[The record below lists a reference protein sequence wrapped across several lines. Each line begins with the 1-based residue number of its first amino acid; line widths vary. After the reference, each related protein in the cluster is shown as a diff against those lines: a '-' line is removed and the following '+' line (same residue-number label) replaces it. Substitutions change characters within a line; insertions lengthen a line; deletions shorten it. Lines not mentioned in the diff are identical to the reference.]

1 MFHETGHHIM
11 DGTTVFITGAAGGIG
26 FATAQAMLREGAR
39 AVMVVDITEEI
50 AKSAADRLLAEFP
63 GSCVEYAAPSLTN
76 EQEVR
81 AALRDFYHKYGV
93 LDAVCCIAG
102 ITHNTTI
109 KRIEDGEFARQ
120 INVNLI
126 GTYTVNHQAVLIM
139 MKQGFGTIVN
149 CSSVTGTYGSP
160 MGCGY
165 SASKGAVNALTKSIA
180 REAGQYGIRV
190 NAVAPGS
197 IKTRMTENLSEEA
210 KRAAAEGI
218 ALGRMGEAYE
228 IANMFLFLCSDMS
241 SYCTG
246 GVYSADGYTF

>member
-1 MFHETGHHIM
+1 MFHETGHNIM
-11 DGTTVFITGAAGGIG
+11 NGKTVFITGGAGGIG
-26 FATAQAMLREGAR
+26 FATAQTMLREGAL

-50 AKSAADRLLAEFP
+50 AKSAADRLLEQFP
-63 GSCVEYAAPSLTN
+63 GANVDYAAPELTD
-76 EQEVR
+76 EKQVR
-81 AALRDFYHKYGV
+81 NTLFGFAKKYGR

-109 KRIEDGEFARQ
+109 KRIHEGEFAHQ

-126 GTYTVNHQAVLIM
+126 GTYTVNHQAVIAM
-139 MKQGFGTIVN
+139 MRQGFGTIVN

-165 SASKGAVNALTKSIA
+165 AASKGAVNALTKSIA
-180 REAGQYGIRV
+180 REAGQYGIRC

-197 IKTRMTENLSEEA
+197 IKTRMTEGLSEEA
-210 KRAAAEGI
+210 RKAASEGI
-218 ALGRMGEAYE
+218 ALGRMGEPYE

-246 GVYSADGYTF
+246 GVFHADGMTF

>member
-1 MFHETGHHIM
+1 MFHETGHRM
-11 DGTTVFITGAAGGIG
+11 MEGKTVFITGGAGGIG
-26 FATAQAMLREGAR
+26 YATAQAMLREGAL
-39 AVMVVDITEEI
+39 AVLITDITEEI
-50 AKSAADRLLAEFP
+50 AGSAAARLLEEFP
-63 GSCVEYAAPSLTN
+63 GSNVEFAAPRLTDEKAVRQSLF
-76 EQEVR
+76 
-81 AALRDFYHKYGV
+81 DFAKRYGR

-109 KRIEDGEFARQ
+109 KRIHDGEFAHQ

-126 GTYTVNHQAVLIM
+126 GTYTVNHQAVIAM
-139 MKQGFGTIVN
+139 MKQGFGSIVN

-180 REAGQYGIRV
+180 REVGQYGIRV

-197 IKTRMTENLSEEA
+197 VKTRMTEGLSPEA
-210 KRAAAEGI
+210 QKAAAEGI
-218 ALGRMGEAYE
+218 ALGRMGEPYE
-228 IANMFLFLCSDMS
+228 IANMFLFLCSEMS

-246 GVYSADGYTF
+246 GIFHADGMTF

>member
-1 MFHETGHHIM
+1 MFHETSHNIM
-11 DGTTVFITGAAGGIG
+11 TGKTVFITGAAGGIG
-26 FATAQAMLREGAR
+26 FATAQAMLREGAH
-39 AVMVVDITEEI
+39 AVLVADITEEI
-50 AKSAADRLLAEFP
+50 AKSAADRLLVQFP
-63 GSCVEYAAPSLTN
+63 GANVDYAAPLLTD
-76 EQEVR
+76 EKQVR
-81 AALRDFYHKYGV
+81 NALFTFAKKYGR

-109 KRIEDGEFARQ
+109 KRIHEGEFAHQ

-126 GTYTVNHQAVLIM
+126 GTYTVNHQAVIAM
-139 MKQGFGTIVN
+139 MRQGFGTIVN

-180 REAGQYGIRV
+180 REVGQYGIRV

-197 IKTRMTENLSEEA
+197 VKTRMTEGLSAEA
-210 KRAAAEGI
+210 QKAAAEGI
-218 ALGRMGEAYE
+218 ALGRMGEPHE

-246 GVYSADGYTF
+246 GVFHADGMTF

>member
-1 MFHETGHHIM
+1 MFHETAHHIM
-11 DGTTVFITGAAGGIG
+11 DGKTVFITGAAGGIG
-26 FATAQAMLREGAR
+26 FATAQSMLREGAH
-39 AVMVVDITEEI
+39 AVMLVDITEEI
-50 AKSAADRLLAEFP
+50 AKSAADRLREEFP
-63 GSCVEYAAPSLTN
+63 DANIEYAAPNLTK
-76 EQEVR
+76 EAEVR
-81 AALRDFYHKYGV
+81 PALRSFYQKYGR

-109 KRIEDGEFARQ
+109 KRIHEGEFAHQ
-120 INVNLI
+120 IDVNLI

-139 MKQGFGTIVN
+139 MKQGFGSIVN

-165 SASKGAVNALTKSIA
+165 SASKGAVDALTKSIA
-180 REAGQYGIRV
+180 REVGRYGIRA

-197 IKTRMTENLSEEA
+197 IKTRMTAGLSPEA
-210 KRAAAEGI
+210 QKAAAEGI

-246 GVYSADGYTF
+246 SVFHVDGCTF

>member
-1 MFHETGHHIM
+1 MFHEMGHHLM
-11 DGTTVFITGAAGGIG
+11 DGKTVYITGAAGGIG
-26 FATAQAMLREGAR
+26 YATAQAMLREGAE
-39 AVMVVDITEEI
+39 AIMVVDITEEI

-63 GSCVEYAAPSLTN
+63 DAKIEYGAPALTDEQQVRESL
-76 EQEVR
+76 R
-81 AALRDFYHKYGV
+81 FFYKKYGH

-109 KRIEDGEFARQ
+109 KRIHEGEFAHQ
-120 INVNLI
+120 LEVNLN

-139 MKQGFGTIVN
+139 IKQGFGSIVN

-180 REAGQYGIRV
+180 REVGQYNIRC

-197 IKTRMTENLSEEA
+197 VKTRMTENLSPEA
-210 KRAAAEGI
+210 KEAAAAGI
-218 ALGRMGEAYE
+218 ALGRMGEPYE

-241 SYCTG
+241 TYCTAR
-246 GVYSADGYTF
+246 VFHVDGCTF